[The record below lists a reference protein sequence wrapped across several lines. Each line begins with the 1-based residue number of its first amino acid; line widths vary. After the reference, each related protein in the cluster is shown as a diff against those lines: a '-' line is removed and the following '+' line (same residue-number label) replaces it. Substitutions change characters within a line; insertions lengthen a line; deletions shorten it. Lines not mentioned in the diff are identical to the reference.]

1 VNRAKWIAVVGLAL
15 VPFHL
20 SLPCTIFSVA
30 HGRKVLVGNNE
41 DASYSFPD
49 KMWFVPAI
57 DRAHAR
63 ICFGWYCFA
72 QGGMNDQ
79 GLFMD
84 WAVTPNAGKKSD
96 KPPFEGNI
104 VERVLANCA
113 TVEEAVT
120 LFRKYAYP
128 GNDAH
133 FLIADRAGSSV
144 VGEWIDGQFKPVRK
158 SGPYQLIT
166 NFLLSD
172 PQRGNYPC
180 SRHATASK
188 MLDNSG
194 KVTVQ
199 DCAAM
204 LKATSADWTDGDSR
218 GGTKYSNVFD
228 LANREIY
235 VYYRRNFDKPIR
247 INLAKELRKGLREV
261 DLKDAFEKGLEN
273 LDVPRKTTAK
283 SKSADQIL
291 RDAVEARGGR
301 AAALRVQSF
310 HATGTADIGWDNPG
324 PFEIFALHPDKLR
337 MTVNMKTL
345 GKYDTGFDGR
355 NAWQLLTNQPRR
367 FLKDELL
374 AQMRDEAEFFAWFID
389 PRQYTPLGDATPT
402 WFDDK
407 ECYAVRLSKKSRKE
421 LTCYFDARTSL
432 LTGLIESP
440 RTPTGPTWRKMTFA
454 DYRAIEGFLFPTHIT
469 VQGEDEDYKL
479 TLRSID
485 INHVRDSAFSLSSE
499 SSNGR
504 N

>member
-1 VNRAKWIAVVGLAL
+1 M
-15 VPFHL
+15 
-20 SLPCTIFSVA
+20 
-30 HGRKVLVGNNE
+30 LVGNNE

-57 DRAHAR
+57 DRTHAR
-63 ICFGWYCFA
+63 VCFGWYCFA

-84 WAVTPNAGKKSD
+84 WAVTPNAGNKSD

-113 TVEEAVT
+113 TVEEAVA
-120 LFRKYAYP
+120 LFQKYAYT

-180 SRHATASK
+180 RRYSTASS
-188 MLDNSG
+188 MLEKSG

-228 LANREIY
+228 LANREVY

-261 DLKDAFEKGLEN
+261 DLKEAFEKGFEN
-273 LDVPRKTTAK
+273 LDTPRKTTAK
-283 SKSADQIL
+283 SKSASQIL

-301 AAALRVQSF
+301 DAALKVRSF
-310 HATGTADIGWDNPG
+310 HATGSGDFSWDNPG
-324 PFEIFALHPDKLR
+324 TVVIFAARPDKLR
-337 MTVNMKTL
+337 ITVNMKKL
-345 GKYDTGFDGR
+345 GAYETAFDGR
-355 NAWQLLTNQPRR
+355 TAWELLSNQPPR

-374 AQMRDEAEFFAWFID
+374 AQMRDEAGFFAWFID
-389 PRQYTPLGDATPT
+389 PQDYTAVGGATPT
-402 WFDDK
+402 WFADK
-407 ECYAVRLSKKSRKE
+407 ECYAMRLGKKSGKE
-421 LTCYFDARTSL
+421 LTCYFDATTSL
-432 LTGLIESP
+432 LVGLIESP
-440 RTPTGPTWRKMTFA
+440 RTPTGPTWRKMTLA
-454 DYRAIEGFLFPTHIT
+454 DYRPTDGFLFPTRIT
-469 VQGEDEDYKL
+469 VQGESEEYEL
-479 TLRSID
+479 NLRSID
-485 INHVRDSAFSLSSE
+485 INHVSNSAFDLPKS
-499 SSNGR
+499 R
-504 N
+504 